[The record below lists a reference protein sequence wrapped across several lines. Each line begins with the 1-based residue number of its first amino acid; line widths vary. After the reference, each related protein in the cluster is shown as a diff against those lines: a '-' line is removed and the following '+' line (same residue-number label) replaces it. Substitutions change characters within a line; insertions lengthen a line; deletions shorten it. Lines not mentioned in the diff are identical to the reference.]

1 MDIKKQIIKK
11 LESGVVILRGK
22 DLPETSPER
31 EDLADV
37 LCEDFAVYVE
47 RRGSGRAGSSY
58 VASIKITRQLD
69 EVTG

>member
-47 RRGSGRAGSSY
+47 RRGSGRVGSY